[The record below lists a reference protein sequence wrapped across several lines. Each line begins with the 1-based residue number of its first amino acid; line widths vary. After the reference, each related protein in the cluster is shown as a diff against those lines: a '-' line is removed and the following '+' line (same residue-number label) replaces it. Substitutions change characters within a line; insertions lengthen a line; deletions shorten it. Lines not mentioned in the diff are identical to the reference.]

1 MNRDS
6 FKRCSDS
13 QIALKISAYT
23 EKLYNQLQDENN
35 ILKKS
40 EKRDMD
46 VDVKSNENIIKLIS
60 TFRASGI
67 KESWTENVHLIE
79 SNGPFSFDKL
89 ERSFS
94 VNILKKIKKS
104 IELYSRLNTP
114 REIERIKK
122 SYNHLKAQI
131 DILTNAKAVQILNIL
146 YKEYYSYAHEQ
157 YSDIELKDSDFTNS
171 NLYLIAFP
179 QKNILKV
186 ERSEK
191 INNRLNDFIP
201 FWGEVDYENSYCLHG
216 SASEV
221 LKLDKALNTFLAH
234 YKNDYT
240 IIEETVSVFKIEAL
254 DLAIKHINMYLDSQP
269 EKKSVFLKGLE
280 KREKNF
286 ITKDNNKHKEIF
298 KETKKVKTLLDSNKA
313 NITKANILNNLS
325 FIFLKNKDKYQYQ
338 YDYDKNDIILRI
350 QAANLKERNQLL
362 SIFHKIEKKLTLSY
376 LNDNEYVNISIIQSI
391 KTNND
396 LIQIVFK
403 QKGYNDFILE
413 HIIPKIFLSLTTAPK
428 KSESLKDELRLL
440 Y

>member
-23 EKLYNQLQDENN
+23 EKLYNKLQDENN
-35 ILKKS
+35 KLKKS
-40 EKRDMD
+40 EKKDMD
-46 VDVKSNENIIKLIS
+46 VDVKSNENVIKLIS
-60 TFRASGI
+60 IFRASGI
-67 KESWTENVHLIE
+67 KETWTENVHLIE
-79 SNGPFSFDKL
+79 SHGEFSFDKL

-104 IELYSRLNTP
+104 IDLYTKLNTP

-122 SYNHLKAQI
+122 SYNHLTAQV
-131 DILTNAKAVQILNIL
+131 DILTNAKAVHILNIL
-146 YKEYYSYAHEQ
+146 FKEYYSYAHEQ
-157 YSDIELKDSDFTNS
+157 YSDIELKDTNFTNS

-179 QKNILKV
+179 EKNILKI

-191 INNRLNDFIP
+191 LNSRLNDFTP

-216 SASEV
+216 SSSEV
-221 LKLDKALNTFLAH
+221 FRLEKALNTFLSH
-234 YKNDYT
+234 YKSDYT
-240 IIEETVSVFKIEAL
+240 IIEETVSVFKVEAL
-254 DLAIKHINMYLDSQP
+254 DLAIKHINMYLDTQP

-286 ITKDNNKHKEIF
+286 ITNNNNKNKELF
-298 KETKKVKTLLDSNKA
+298 KETKKVKTLLDSNKE
-313 NITKANILNNLS
+313 NIIKVNKLNNIS
-325 FIFLKNKDKYQYQ
+325 FIFMKNKDQYQYQ

-362 SIFHKIEKKLTLSY
+362 SILHKIERRLTFSYFNNEEY
-376 LNDNEYVNISIIQSI
+376 LNVSVIQSI

-403 QKGYNDFILE
+403 QKGYNDFLLE
-413 HIIPKIFLSLTTAPK
+413 HLIPKIFLSLSTIPK

-440 Y
+440 F